1 MNAHVQIL
9 AISQVMCYHECLYEF
24 ISELY
29 ELVLSLSSHEIE
41 GIVWFCGIGK
51 TKIMIEMHNNC
62 MDCYMFCEIKTFKI
76 TLLISSGVEDT
87 HF

>member
-1 MNAHVQIL
+1 MNAHVQIR

-41 GIVWFCGIGK
+41 GIV
-51 TKIMIEMHNNC
+51 
-62 MDCYMFCEIKTFKI
+62 
-76 TLLISSGVEDT
+76 
-87 HF
+87 